1 MKMDPTQIN
10 GYNPLDT
17 VRQKN
22 ESPNLETTSDN
33 ILDESLSDE
42 EKNKSIQQQ
51 NISIRDSEV
60 LSGTEQ
66 AILHG
71 LFGSKEPS
79 ELSFYGPSNLRHIHK
94 GQLMDISA

>member
-33 ILDESLSDE
+33 RLDESLSDE
-42 EKNKSIQQQ
+42 EKNKSIAAAQVCSRAKLQ
-51 NISIRDSEV
+51 
-60 LSGTEQ
+60 LSTKQ
-66 AILHG
+66 PRNQ
-71 LFGSKEPS
+71 F
-79 ELSFYGPSNLRHIHK
+79 
-94 GQLMDISA
+94 